1 MIPMSAVTVKHGREL
16 SMGDIGFYMTP
27 EPHPFVTGPI
37 QNGVLCTAIFSPDKV
52 RVVGVESLVSAACV
66 IAGAQID
73 VDPQSARRASLGAIS
88 GCPVFA
94 GPNRFLEAEYDMEV
108 FQIALAAVDEA
119 TRGERLAFERWRIVL
134 RHDNSEYEILSRSPA
149 TD

>member
-16 SMGDIGFYMTP
+16 RMGDIGFYMTP
-27 EPHPFVTGPI
+27 EPQPFVTGPI
-37 QNGVLCTAIFSPDKV
+37 QNGVLCAAIFLPDKV
-52 RVVGVESLVSAACV
+52 RVVGVESLLAAASV
-66 IAGAQID
+66 IAGAQIE
-73 VDPQSARRASLGAIS
+73 VDPRSVRKASLGAIN

-94 GPNRFLEAEYDMEV
+94 GPNRFLEAEYDMEF

-119 TRGERLAFERWRIVL
+119 TRGERLAFEHWRIVL
-134 RHDNSEYEILSRSPA
+134 RHGNSEYEILNRSPA